1 VYESLVTGVPDFPM
15 NFQHRWAHSLSG
27 LSPMVRISA
36 TCPLNER
43 SRFRREIAD
52 RDSVEQDLYAFENSD
67 SPISDSALESP
78 DTCPPWNS
86 TAKIYPRDFENHR
99 VSILLSS
106 NIPTLLWDFS
116 STHED
121 LSPAQ
126 LLSTRTVDG

>member
-1 VYESLVTGVPDFPM
+1 MYESLVTGVPDFSM
-15 NFQHRWAHSLSG
+15 
-27 LSPMVRISA
+27 MRISA
-36 TCPLNER
+36 TCPINER
-43 SRFRREIAD
+43 SSFRREIAD

-67 SPISDSALESP
+67 SLISDSAESP

-106 NIPTLLWDFS
+106 NLPTLLWDFS

-126 LLSTRTVDG
+126 LSSTRKVGG

>member
-1 VYESLVTGVPDFPM
+1 VCESLVTGVPDFPM
-15 NFQHRWAHSLSG
+15 MQ
-27 LSPMVRISA
+27 ISS
-36 TCPLNER
+36 TCPINER
-43 SRFRREIAD
+43 SSFRREIAD

-67 SPISDSALESP
+67 SSISDSAESP

-106 NIPTLLWDFS
+106 NLSTLLWDFS

-126 LLSTRTVDG
+126 LSSTRTVGG

>member
-15 NFQHRWAHSLSG
+15 
-27 LSPMVRISA
+27 MRISA
-36 TCPLNER
+36 TCPINER
-43 SRFRREIAD
+43 SSFRHEIAD

-67 SPISDSALESP
+67 SPISDSAESL

-86 TAKIYPRDFENHR
+86 MAKIYPRDFENHR

-106 NIPTLLWDFS
+106 NLPTLLWDFS

-126 LLSTRTVDG
+126 LSSTRTVGG